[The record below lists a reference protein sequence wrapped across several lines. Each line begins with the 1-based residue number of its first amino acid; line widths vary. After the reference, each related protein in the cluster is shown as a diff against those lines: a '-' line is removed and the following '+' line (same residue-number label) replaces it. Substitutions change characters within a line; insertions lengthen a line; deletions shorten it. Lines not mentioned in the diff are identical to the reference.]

1 MVDIH
6 SHILPGVDDGSVD
19 MDTTISMLENAERC
33 GTSAIVAT
41 PHYYR
46 GYFATEYEE
55 VVRLVDILR
64 EDIGS
69 RGIKI
74 DVYPGQEVFL
84 DKHTVEMYKS
94 GIIRGL
100 NNSRY
105 LLVEMPMKEYDKSF
119 LDIVYE
125 LRLLGA
131 VPVIAHPERYTYIM
145 DNVNK
150 INPFVEEGCLFQI
163 NTGSITGIFGKSVQR
178 TARMLIENGL
188 CNLVAS
194 DAHTNSKRC
203 TGLRDAFDIVRKIS
217 IIAADNAARNSEL
230 VLMDSDI
237 NSSNV
242 KISVKKSIFSFLKQ

>member
-1 MVDIH
+1 MIDIH

-19 MDTTISMLENAERC
+19 IDTTISMLENAERC
-33 GTSAIVAT
+33 GTKAIVAT

-46 GYFATEYEE
+46 GYFGTEYEE
-55 VVRLVDILR
+55 VVRLVDMLKD
-64 EDIGS
+64 DIGS

-74 DVYPGQEVFL
+74 DVYPGQEIFL

-105 LLVEMPMKEYDKSF
+105 LLVEMPMQDYDKSL

-145 DNVNK
+145 DNVK
-150 INPFVEEGCLFQI
+150 LINPFVEEGCLFQI

-178 TARMLIENGL
+178 TARVLIENGL

-194 DAHTNSKRC
+194 DAHTNHKRC
-203 TGLRDAFDIVRKIS
+203 TGLCDAFEMFRKIS
-217 IIAADNAARNSEL
+217 GAAADNAVRNSEL
-230 VLMDSDI
+230 VLMDRDI
-237 NSSNV
+237 KSGNV
-242 KISVKKSIFSFLKQ
+242 RISLKKSFFSFLRQ